1 MTPRASACVVVLLAA
16 AWTASTLAAQQP
28 RITMHEAV
36 ARALAHHPSI
46 TAAAHA
52 LAGARAGVSESA
64 GARWPQLRLEAAAT
78 RFQEPMVVAPL
89 HGFDPQSPPL
99 FDRTLVQ
106 FTLGASYTLFDGGR
120 RGALVRRDEAVVSL
134 READV
139 DATTQALIADVVH
152 AWLSVSA
159 GRALLAADDDQLG
172 ALRAERGRVQQFL
185 AVGRAAPVEGLR
197 VEAAMAQAEAA
208 RVAREVELARN
219 EELLARLTGIP
230 VESIRATTLAPSQV
244 AGPIL
249 PVDELRAQIR
259 AGNPDLARAQ
269 SRVQA
274 AAAMTA
280 AAGSSW
286 WPELRL
292 QAGYTDYS
300 SGEGRLSGEWQAG
313 VRAGYAL
320 FTGGSRRAA
329 SARAGSER
337 HAAEADVA
345 AIELRLDEAVDRVV
359 AMARSAEARSTA
371 LAAAV
376 RQYEE
381 VARIERLALDEGAG
395 TQPDWLSAQAALL
408 AARSALIEARHAEVA
423 ARVELA
429 RLTGRLTPTTLMT
442 LVEIAP

>member
-1 MTPRASACVVVLLAA
+1 MTHRASAFVVASLAA
-16 AWTASTLAAQQP
+16 AWTVSPLAAQQP
-28 RITMHEAV
+28 RITIHEAV
-36 ARALAHHPSI
+36 ARALEHHPSI
-46 TAAAHA
+46 TAASHA
-52 LAGARAGVSESA
+52 LDGARAEVSESA
-64 GARWPQLRLEAAAT
+64 GARWPQLRLDAAAT

-120 RGALVRRDEAVVSL
+120 RGALVRRDEAAVML

-139 DATTQALIADVVH
+139 DATTQALIAEVVH
-152 AWLSVSA
+152 AWLAVSA

-172 ALRAERGRVQQFL
+172 ALRAEFDRVQQFL

-197 VEAAMAQAEAA
+197 VEAALAQAEAA
-208 RVAREVELARN
+208 RVAREVELART

-230 VESIRATTLAPSQV
+230 VETVRATTLAASQV
-244 AGPIL
+244 SGPMPPL
-249 PVDELRAQIR
+249 DGLRAQVR
-259 AGNPDLARAQ
+259 AGNADLARAQ
-269 SRVQA
+269 SRVRA
-274 AAAMTA
+274 ADAMAA

-300 SGEGRLSGEWQAG
+300 SGEGRLTGEWQAG

-337 HAAEADVA
+337 HAAEAEVA
-345 AIELRLDEAVDRVV
+345 AIALRLDEAVDRVV
-359 AMARSAEARSTA
+359 AMGRSAEARSTA
-371 LAAAV
+371 LAAAA

-395 TQPDWLSAQAALL
+395 TQPDWLSAQAALRT
-408 AARSALIEARHAEVA
+408 ARSALIEARHAEVA
-423 ARVELA
+423 AHVELA
-429 RLTGRLTPTTLMT
+429 RLTGRLSPATLLT

>member
-1 MTPRASACVVVLLAA
+1 MIHRASPFVMASLAA
-16 AWTASTLAAQQP
+16 ACATSTLAAQSP
-28 RITMHEAV
+28 RITIHDAV
-36 ARALAHHPSI
+36 ARALEHHPSI
-46 TAAAHA
+46 TAASHA
-52 LAGARAGVSESA
+52 LDGARAGVAESS
-64 GARWPQLRLEAAAT
+64 GARWPQLRLDAAAT

-106 FTLGASYTLFDGGR
+106 FTIGASYTLLDGGR
-120 RGALVRRDEAVVSL
+120 RRSLVRRDEAAVTL
-134 READV
+134 READL
-139 DATTQALIADVVH
+139 DAATQALIADVVH
-152 AWLSVSA
+152 AWLAVSA

-172 ALRAERGRVQQFL
+172 ALRAELGRVQQFL

-208 RVAREVELARN
+208 RVAREVELART

-230 VESIRATTLAPSQV
+230 VSTLRAMTLTPSQV
-244 AGPIL
+244 AGPIPPL
-249 PVDELRAQIR
+249 DELRVQIR
-259 AGNPDLARAQ
+259 AGNADLARARA
-269 SRVQA
+269 RVQA
-274 AAAMTA
+274 AEAMAAT
-280 AAGSSW
+280 AGSSW
-286 WPELRL
+286 WPEFRL

-300 SGEGRLSGEWQAG
+300 SGEGRLTGEWQAG

-329 SARAGSER
+329 SSRAGSER
-337 HAAEADVA
+337 DAAESDVA

-371 LAAAV
+371 LAAAA

-395 TQPDWLSAQAALL
+395 TQPDWLSAQAAVLT
-408 AARSALIEARHAEVA
+408 ARSTLIEARHAEVA
-423 ARVELA
+423 ARIELA
-429 RLTGRLTPTTLMT
+429 RLTGTLTPAALTTLLET
-442 LVEIAP
+442 VP